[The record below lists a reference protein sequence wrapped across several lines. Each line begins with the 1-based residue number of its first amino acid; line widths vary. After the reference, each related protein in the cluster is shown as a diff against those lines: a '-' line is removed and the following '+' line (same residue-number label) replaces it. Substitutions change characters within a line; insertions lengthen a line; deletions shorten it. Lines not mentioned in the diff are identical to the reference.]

1 MSGTFE
7 RLRLPAALA
16 LMIVAG
22 FVLWPRGGDD
32 PASAG
37 QSPVPSVRV
46 GVPGGEVVVSPS
58 ATPAPTPMPTEATVA
73 TPTPA
78 PTPPPPPA
86 DEFAAEIV
94 VCRSISG
101 ATCNDQISSLSSGVR
116 SFTAL
121 VRFSNAIGGDTLN
134 AVLSGPSGT
143 LPGGP
148 YTLGGG
154 GDGYY
159 YSTFVVGNLPAGDY
173 VVTATRNGVEVAA
186 TGLRKSEG

>member
-7 RLRLPAALA
+7 RLRLPAAL
-16 LMIVAG
+16 LLLIVAG

-37 QSPVPSVRV
+37 RTLAPSVRV
-46 GVPGGEVVVSPS
+46 GVPGGEVIVTPS
-58 ATPAPTPMPTEATVA
+58 PTPQPTPVPTEAPVL

-86 DEFAAEIV
+86 DDFTAEIL

-101 ATCNDQISSLSSGVR
+101 ATCNGQISSLPSNAR

-121 VRFSNAIGGDTLN
+121 VRFSNAIGGDTMN
-134 AVLSGPSGT
+134 AVLSGPAGT

-159 YSTFVVGNLPAGDY
+159 YSTFVVGGLPPGDY
-173 VVTATRNGVEVAA
+173 VVTATRNGVEVAVA
-186 TGLRKSEG
+186 GFRKSEG

>member
-1 MSGTFE
+1 MAGTFE
-7 RLRLPAALA
+7 RLRLPAALI
-16 LMIVAG
+16 LLIVAG

-32 PASAG
+32 AASAEQSPAS
-37 QSPVPSVRV
+37 SLRV
-46 GVPGGEVVVSPS
+46 GVPGGEVIVSPS
-58 ATPAPTPMPTEATVA
+58 ATPAPTPVPTEAPVA

-78 PTPPPPPA
+78 PPPPPPA
-86 DEFAAEIV
+86 DEFAAEVV

-101 ATCNDQISSLSSGVR
+101 ATCNGQISSLASGVR

-121 VRFSNAIGGDTLN
+121 VRFSNASGGDTMN
-134 AVLSGPSGT
+134 AVLSGPVGT

-159 YSTFVVGNLPAGDY
+159 YSTFVVGDLPAGDY
-173 VVTATRNGVEVAA
+173 VVTATRNGLEVAA
-186 TGLRKSEG
+186 TGFRKSDG